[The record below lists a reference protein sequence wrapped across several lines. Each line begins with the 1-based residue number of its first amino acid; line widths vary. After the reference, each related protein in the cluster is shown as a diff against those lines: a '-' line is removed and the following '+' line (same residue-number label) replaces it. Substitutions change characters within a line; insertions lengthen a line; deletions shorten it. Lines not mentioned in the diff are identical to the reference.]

1 MALNVLLYCEDG
13 YVSKHLQTLLSE
25 ENRIFSVFHFSER
38 TKAEDYLTKSGSK
51 IRCILA
57 SEDLIEK
64 LDSDALLSIRIDDT
78 TRLAPENGAGCS
90 VNVFQHK
97 KAVMEDI
104 LSVLRAHNLVA
115 DTKRKSDEDVRVISF
130 FSTQG
135 GSGRSTLSYLSAVK
149 SAETGKTV
157 YLNLESAPCTETLY
171 QAKPAVNAE
180 EFLFAL
186 QDRSGAQA
194 MTASLGCNEH
204 GVYVFPTVGSLQD
217 RAALTKAD
225 VSYLLDALMRSDD
238 IQTIIVDLDN
248 CLGEIESYVL
258 ENSNRV
264 VMMYNDD
271 SMGSAKR
278 RALENDP
285 NYATYPFAGREFW
298 AGNRCK
304 SEYKDGR
311 YQVCFPVSNSLA
323 AISDLRAVLI
333 GNPAFSNGCK
343 TILALDE

>member
-25 ENRIFSVFHFSER
+25 ENRIFSVFYFSELA
-38 TKAEDYLTKSGSK
+38 KAEDYIAKNGSK
-51 IRCILA
+51 LRCILA
-57 SEDLIEK
+57 SGDLIDK
-64 LDSDALLSIRIDDT
+64 LDSDAVLSIRIDDM
-78 TRLAPENGAGCS
+78 TRIAPENGEGCS
-90 VNVFQHK
+90 INVFQHK
-97 KAVMEDI
+97 KSVMEDI

-115 DTKRKSDEDVRVISF
+115 GTKHRNDENAQVISF

-135 GSGRSTLSYLSAVK
+135 GSGRTTIGYLTAVK
-149 SAETGKTV
+149 SAEAGKTV
-157 YLNLESAPCTETLY
+157 YLNLENAPCTETLY

-186 QDRSGAQA
+186 QDRSGVQA
-194 MTASLGCNEH
+194 VIASLNCNEH

-225 VSYLLDALMRSDD
+225 VSYLLDALMQTDD

-248 CLGEIESYVL
+248 CLGEIENYVL

-278 RALENDP
+278 KALENDP
-285 NYATYPFAGREFW
+285 NYTTYPFAGREFW
-298 AGNRCK
+298 VGNRCK

-323 AISDLRAVLI
+323 TVSDLRAVLI

-343 TILALDE
+343 AILTFDE